1 MISKWMA
8 WATAHV
14 KTSID
19 KPCFHFQW
27 HKHITRPEE
36 AGEAQLNL
44 EYYSIKC
51 MGPITSPPVILLLL
65 PGISKLQLLSI
76 TTSVCQSTYNKRQ
89 PHSSQQVGPLT
100 PSELS

>member
-1 MISKWMA
+1 MA

-27 HKHITRPEE
+27 HKHLTRPEE
-36 AGEAQLNL
+36 AGEAQLNP

-51 MGPITSPPVILLLL
+51 MGPITSPPVIFLLL
-65 PGISKLQLLSI
+65 PGISKLQLLS
-76 TTSVCQSTYNKRQ
+76 RQ

-100 PSELS
+100 PSELSQSNLMWIHNT